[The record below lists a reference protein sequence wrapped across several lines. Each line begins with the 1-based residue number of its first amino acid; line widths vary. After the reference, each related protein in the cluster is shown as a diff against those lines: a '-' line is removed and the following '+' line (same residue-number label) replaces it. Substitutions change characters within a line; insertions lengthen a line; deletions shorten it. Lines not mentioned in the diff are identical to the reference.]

1 MTPVMSHTPAL
12 SINKTRLLVVDDEPS
27 LMELVGDVVGRD
39 IPCRLLA
46 AQTIQQAREVIEKE
60 TIDLLVVDV
69 NLPDGDGTT
78 LLEMLRTRQPQAGA
92 IVITGAPSVDRAVT
106 ALRQGAIDFVAKPFS
121 AAQLIGHVKSA
132 LARQSRRIKENQRL
146 DRLRSAVKRLNAAR
160 KVVSRKV
167 DLLCNDLITAYTEL
181 SRQMDLVRIQEGF
194 RKYISEAKDLEQ
206 LLCHS
211 MDWLLRQLGY
221 SNIAVWLAAE
231 DQEFQL
237 GAYMK
242 YTIAGEQDLSYAMQR
257 GLLPLVVREG
267 MIHLMPEEAQER
279 LTEAE
284 LDFLADQTILGANCT
299 YLGEPLAALVLFRDA
314 NKPFSEEDAKSL
326 QSISAIFAVALATMV
341 RGAQQYEADDNP
353 FYDGDTQQDE
363 RGRKNDGDWWKRGED
378 PPF

>member
-1 MTPVMSHTPAL
+1 MTPVMSHTPVL
-12 SINKTRLLVVDDEPS
+12 SISKARLLVVDDEPS
-27 LMELVGDVVGRD
+27 LMELVGDVIGRE
-39 IPCRLLA
+39 IPCRLMA

-60 TIDLLVVDV
+60 AIDLLVVDV

-78 LLEMLRTRQPQAGA
+78 LLETLRARQPQANA
-92 IVITGAPSVDRAVT
+92 IVITGAPSVDCAVS
-106 ALRQGAIDFVAKPFS
+106 ALRQGALDFVAKPFS
-121 AAQLIGHVKSA
+121 ATQLMEHVKAA
-132 LARQSRRIKENQRL
+132 LARQAKRLKESQRL
-146 DRLRSAVKRLNAAR
+146 DRLRDAVKRLNAAR

-181 SRQMDLVRIQEGF
+181 SRQLDVVRTQEGF
-194 RKYISEAKDLEQ
+194 RKYVGEAKDLEQ
-206 LLCHS
+206 LLCHA

-242 YTIAGEQDLSYAMQR
+242 YTIAGEQELAYAMQR

-267 MIHLMPEEAQER
+267 MVHLMPEEAQER

-284 LDFLADQTILGANCT
+284 LDYLADQTILGANCT
-299 YLGEPLAALVLFRDA
+299 YLGEPLAALILFRDA
-314 NKPFSEEDAKSL
+314 NKPFTEDDAKAL
-326 QSISAIFAVALATMV
+326 QSISAIFAVALATIV
-341 RGAQQYEADDNP
+341 RGTQQYDAEDNP
-353 FYDGDTQQDE
+353 FYDGDTLDGE
-363 RGRKNDGDWWKRGED
+363 RGRKSDGDWWKRGEE